1 MDWHML
7 FTHPFHGDNDVGWYT
22 GVVIVIDAIH

>member
-7 FTHPFHGDNDVGWYT
+7 FTHPFHADNVGWYT

>member
-7 FTHPFHGDNDVGWYT
+7 FTRPFHADNDVGWYT

>member
-1 MDWHML
+1 MDWNML
-7 FTHPFHGDNDVGWYT
+7 FTHPFHADNDVGWYT